1 MFHRKCY
8 TRARPTAVLTLLRFR
23 KKDSAQ
29 GKILVTIKELHV
41 LTPILLLMFVGLGLL
56 FLLQLR
62 VSAFAALLIPDGLVS
77 VWVYYDSRALS
88 LKYPREWEEAELAS
102 PFWLGVTALIFAPL
116 GLPFYAYELYGLN
129 NILKDL

>member
-1 MFHRKCY
+1 M
-8 TRARPTAVLTLLRFR
+8 
-23 KKDSAQ
+23 
-29 GKILVTIKELHV
+29 TIKELHV

-62 VSAFAALLIPDGLVS
+62 VSAFAALLIPNGLVS
-77 VWVYYDSRALS
+77 VWVYYDSRTLS
-88 LKYPREWEEAELAS
+88 LKYPREWEDAELAS

-129 NILKDL
+129 NALKGL